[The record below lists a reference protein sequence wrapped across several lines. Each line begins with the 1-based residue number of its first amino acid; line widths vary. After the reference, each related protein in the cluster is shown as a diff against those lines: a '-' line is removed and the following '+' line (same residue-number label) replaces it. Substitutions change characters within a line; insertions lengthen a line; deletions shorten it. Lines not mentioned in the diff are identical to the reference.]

1 MSDRTTYVKGLRA
14 LADLLEWN
22 HDLPI
27 PYRIDEDD
35 IGWYVHAIDDALNL
49 QAVMGAPKTTLTDS
63 ANFPV
68 DITGT
73 IAGMR
78 AVASLYHS
86 IALAPGQSVTLPALN
101 PLLAAVSS

>member
-1 MSDRTTYVKGLRA
+1 MTDRTAYVKGLRA
-14 LADLLEWN
+14 LADLLEHN
-22 HDLPI
+22 PDLPL

-35 IGWYVHAIDDALNL
+35 IGWYIHTISDALFVRD
-49 QAVMGAPKTTLTDS
+49 VMDDPKTTRTDS

-78 AVASLYHS
+78 AVASLNPTV
-86 IALAPGQSVTLPALN
+86 ALAPGQSVALPALN
-101 PLLAAVSS
+101 PLLAEVSS